1 MSLDKAA
8 KDSFRN
14 ILDVLLGGAI
24 GALVI
29 VSIFFFIFK
38 FTPYKLVNVH
48 GPSMEPTF
56 SNGDLIVLKETDQIE
71 RDHIAVFDLPEEWAN
86 SVAES
91 TSSKLIKRVTAVYG
105 DVLTFRGNRVTI
117 KSVTGNTYELVE
129 PKIVNCQLPIGST
142 LEVPKGTYFATGDN
156 RVQSFDSM
164 EAWCNGLHPFIAKES
179 ITINGAL
186 AKRFQGLPF

>member
-14 ILDVLLGGAI
+14 ILDVLLWGAI

-29 VSIFFFIFK
+29 VSVFFFIFK

-71 RDHIAVFDLPEEWAN
+71 RDQIAVFDLPEEWAN

-91 TSSKLIKRVTAVYG
+91 TDSKLIKRVTAVYG

-129 PKIVNCQLPIGST
+129 PKIVNCQLPIGAT
-142 LEVPKGTYFATGDN
+142 LELPKGTYFLTGDN

-164 EAWCNGLHPFIAKES
+164 EAWCNGLNPVIGKES

-186 AKRFQGLPF
+186 DKRIQGLPF